1 MKKTWSSERLNSLPK
16 VSQQAEELGLEPQ
29 VCLTLASQAHVMFW
43 YPVRSV
49 TVMAPVQTCSC
60 AFCASGALGT
70 QCVCTL
76 GFVITRSS
84 LPCESSHAH
93 LPDLALVLPAPSLP
107 PSFLPSQQSVLFLT
121 ALSPPAS
128 VSQLPAGFMSF
139 PFWYR
144 LRAQS
149 SFFSLS
155 LWPFLTALLS
165 LCPCLTS
172 ALLTPSLCKLS
183 RLAPPS
189 PPRQVW
195 YQPWCPPRGIVSS
208 PSGLVSL
215 DLPQVM
221 NLFHKHLL
229 CS

>member
-128 VSQLPAGFMSF
+128 VSNFLPVSCPSHSDTDCEHSPA
-139 PFWYR
+139 
-144 LRAQS
+144 
-149 SFFSLS
+149 FFHSLS
-155 LWPFLTALLS
+155 DHFSQLS
-165 LCPCLTS
+165 CPS
-172 ALLTPSLCKLS
+172 V
-183 RLAPPS
+183 LASHPP
-189 PPRQVW
+189 
-195 YQPWCPPRGIVSS
+195 C
-208 PSGLVSL
+208 
-215 DLPQVM
+215 
-221 NLFHKHLL
+221 
-229 CS
+229 